1 MSEFLSA
8 FSWINIRFLLMGL
21 WVTIEVAVVSVILS
35 FIIGSV
41 LGVIRYVKIPYLS
54 KIVGFIIDLIRNL
67 PLLLIIFFTYFA
79 LPKIGIHLGVMTST
93 IFALT
98 IFESA
103 MLAEVIRSG
112 IVAVPKGQLEGALSN
127 GLSFKQA
134 LWYIILPQAY
144 KKMIPPIVSQF
155 VSLIKDISC
164 TNYLCARTKCDCR
177 NVLCTSCFVL
187 RLELRHLKDWSYS
200 RSSHGSLTLK
210 ALLFVLNGS
219 AFCL

>member
-79 LPKIGIHLGVMTST
+79 LPKVGIHLGVMTST

-112 IVAVPKGQLEGALSN
+112 IVAVPKGQLEGAFSN

-134 LWYIILPQAY
+134 LWHIILPQAY

-155 VSLIKDISC
+155 VSLIKDTSLATIIMLPEVTYRAQIIYAQEPNAIVAMFFALAVLYFALNYVISKIGRI
-164 TNYLCARTKCDCR
+164 LDRRMA
-177 NVLCTSCFVL
+177 
-187 RLELRHLKDWSYS
+187 
-200 RSSHGSLTLK
+200 
-210 ALLFVLNGS
+210 A
-219 AFCL
+219 

>member
-1 MSEFLSA
+1 MAEFLSA

-35 FIIGSV
+35 FIIGSL

-54 KIVGFIIDLIRNL
+54 RIVGFIIDVIRNL

-112 IVAVPKGQLEGALSN
+112 IVALPKGQLEGALSN

-134 LWYIILPQAY
+134 LWHIILPQAY

-155 VSLIKDISC
+155 VSLIKDTSLATIIMLPEVTYRAQIIYAQEPNAIVAMFFALAVLYFALNYVISKIGRI
-164 TNYLCARTKCDCR
+164 LDRRMA
-177 NVLCTSCFVL
+177 
-187 RLELRHLKDWSYS
+187 
-200 RSSHGSLTLK
+200 
-210 ALLFVLNGS
+210 A
-219 AFCL
+219 

>member
-67 PLLLIIFFTYFA
+67 PLLLIIFA

-134 LWYIILPQAY
+134 LWHIILPQAY

-155 VSLIKDISC
+155 VSLIKDTSLATIIMLPEVTYRAQIIYAQEPNAIVAMFFALAVLYFALNYVISKIGRI
-164 TNYLCARTKCDCR
+164 LDRRMA
-177 NVLCTSCFVL
+177 
-187 RLELRHLKDWSYS
+187 
-200 RSSHGSLTLK
+200 
-210 ALLFVLNGS
+210 A
-219 AFCL
+219 

>member
-1 MSEFLSA
+1 MAEFLSA

-35 FIIGSV
+35 FIIGSL

-54 KIVGFIIDLIRNL
+54 RIVGFIIDVIRNL

-112 IVAVPKGQLEGALSN
+112 IVSVPKGQLEGALSN

-134 LWYIILPQAY
+134 LWHIILPQAY

-155 VSLIKDISC
+155 VSLIKDTSLATIIMLPEVTYRAQIIYAQEPNAIVAMFFALAVLYFALNYVISKIGRI
-164 TNYLCARTKCDCR
+164 LDRRMA
-177 NVLCTSCFVL
+177 
-187 RLELRHLKDWSYS
+187 
-200 RSSHGSLTLK
+200 
-210 ALLFVLNGS
+210 A
-219 AFCL
+219 